1 MSFLANSFNL
11 WLKKIDNRN
20 LPCQSEVGGCW
31 IGLSFAADC
40 GLMQLQLGRQA
51 SQIHKSQLFDLS
63 GYFFTNNIKQS

>member
-11 WLKKIDNRN
+11 LLEKIDNRN
-20 LPCQSEVGGCW
+20 LPCHSQVGRCW
-31 IGLSFAADC
+31 IGLSFAANC
-40 GLMQLQLGRQA
+40 GLMQLQSGRQA